1 VHRDRDNRPYIAA
14 LVTLDRAQFVLGV
27 LEDRAG
33 NTAATGIAAAA
44 RSADGGVQV
53 QCAFPVPSAVVA
65 QVASTVAEVN
75 ASVSQPESI
84 RRVRIVDGDFTRE
97 GGLLSSS
104 LKVRRE
110 AVLDAYRAD
119 VEALYA

>member
-1 VHRDRDNRPYIAA
+1 
-14 LVTLDRAQFVLGV
+14 
-27 LEDRAG
+27 
-33 NTAATGIAAAA
+33 
-44 RSADGGVQV
+44 
-53 QCAFPVPSAVVA
+53 VPSAVVA

-75 ASVSQPESI
+75 ASVSRPESI

-97 GGLLSSS
+97 SGLLSSS

-110 AVLDAYRAD
+110 AVLDAYQAD